1 MKITSFDGKSNI
13 RLKRDV
19 KQKDLFNLFQKNL
32 VLNENII
39 ISNSYIVPLEYEM
52 RLDKISN
59 FLYGSPD
66 FVEELMIMNNITNP
80 YSVLEG
86 QYIYYCDYDS
96 LSLFYTTD
104 PDITTSTRDKLISSS
119 QTNNKVK
126 PKNDKNLPLTV
137 KPSNLNQITVTKDNK
152 VKIINSF
159 E

>member
-66 FVEELMIMNNITNP
+66 FVEELMIMNNITTP

>member
-32 VLNENII
+32 VLNENIRI
-39 ISNSYIVPLEYEM
+39 INSYIVPLEYEM

-66 FVEELMIMNNITNP
+66 FTEELMIMNNIMNP

-104 PDITTSTRDKLISSS
+104 PDVTTTTRDKLISSS

-126 PKNDKNLPLTV
+126 QSNDNNLPLTV

>member
-13 RLKRDV
+13 RLKRDT

-39 ISNSYIVPLEYEM
+39 VSNLYIVPLEYEM

-66 FVEELMIMNNITNP
+66 YTEELMIMNNITNP

-86 QYIYYCDYDS
+86 QYIYYCDYNS
-96 LSLFYTTD
+96 LSLFYTID
-104 PDITTSTRDKLISSS
+104 PDITSSTRDKLISSS
-119 QTNNKVK
+119 QTNNKTK
-126 PKNDKNLPLTV
+126 PTNDKNLPVTV

>member
-1 MKITSFDGKSNI
+1 MKITSFDGKTNVRI
-13 RLKRDV
+13 KRDI
-19 KQKDLFNLFQKNL
+19 KQKDLYNLFQRNL
-32 VLNENII
+32 VLNENIKI
-39 ISNSYIVPLEYEM
+39 INSYIVPLEYEM

-66 FVEELMIMNNITNP
+66 FTEELMIMNNIMNP

-96 LSLFYTTD
+96 LSLFYTID
-104 PDITTSTRDKLISSS
+104 PEVTTTTRDKLISSS

-126 PKNDKNLPLTV
+126 QSNDNNLPLTV

>member
-1 MKITSFDGKSNI
+1 MKITSFDGKTNVRI
-13 RLKRDV
+13 KRDI
-19 KQKDLFNLFQKNL
+19 KQKDLYNLFQKNL
-32 VLNENII
+32 VLNENIKI
-39 ISNSYIVPLEYEM
+39 INLYIVPLEYEM

-66 FVEELMIMNNITNP
+66 FTEELMIMNNIMNP

-96 LSLFYTTD
+96 LSLFYTID
-104 PDITTSTRDKLISSS
+104 PEVTTTTRDKLISSS

-126 PKNDKNLPLTV
+126 QSNDNNLPLTV

>member
-1 MKITSFDGKSNI
+1 MKITSFDGKTNI

-32 VLNENII
+32 VLNENIRI
-39 ISNSYIVPLEYEM
+39 INSYIVPLEYEM

-66 FVEELMIMNNITNP
+66 FTEELMIMNNIMNP

-104 PDITTSTRDKLISSS
+104 PDVTTTTRDKLISSS

-126 PKNDKNLPLTV
+126 QSNDNNLPLTV